1 MKFDPQQI
9 MALLVATSFA
19 AGLNVYATVA
29 TLGLLG
35 HYHVLPLPGRLEVM
49 SHWGVIS
56 VATAL
61 FVIEFFADK
70 IPYFDLVWNF
80 LHTFVRIPIAALIA
94 WNATA
99 ALPPSMQVAATVVG
113 GLIAGVAHTGK
124 SAIRAGV
131 TPSPEPVSNF
141 ALSTAEDVGA
151 VGLTWLATRHPFVA
165 GGVAAV
171 FIVFTILVARW
182 VVSSLREG
190 WKVLKE
196 GWA

>member
-1 MKFDPQQI
+1 MKFDPHQV

-35 HYHVLPLPGRLEVM
+35 HYHVLPLPDRLDVL
-49 SHWGVIS
+49 SHWSVIS

-70 IPYFDLVWNF
+70 IPYFDMVWNVM
-80 LHTFVRIPIAALIA
+80 HTFVRIPIAALLA

-99 ALPPSMQVAATVVG
+99 SLPPSMQVAATVLG
-113 GLIAGVAHTGK
+113 GVIAGVAHTGK
-124 SAIRAGV
+124 TAVRAGV
-131 TPSPEPVSNF
+131 TPSPEPVSNM
-141 ALSTAEDVGA
+141 AMSTAEDVGA
-151 VGLTWLATRHPFVA
+151 IGLTWLATKHPYIA
-165 GGVAAV
+165 GGITLV
-171 FIVFTILVARW
+171 FIVFTFLVARW
-182 VVSSLREG
+182 IVRSLREG
-190 WKVLKE
+190 WKELKE

>member
-1 MKFDPQQI
+1 
-9 MALLVATSFA
+9 
-19 AGLNVYATVA
+19 
-29 TLGLLG
+29 LLG

-99 ALPPSMQVAATVVG
+99 SLPPSMQLAATVLG
-113 GLIAGVAHTGK
+113 GSIAAIAHTGK

-165 GGVAAV
+165 GGIALV
-171 FIVFTILVARW
+171 FIVFTVLVARW
-182 VVSSLREG
+182 IVQSLREG
-190 WKVLKE
+190 WKALKE